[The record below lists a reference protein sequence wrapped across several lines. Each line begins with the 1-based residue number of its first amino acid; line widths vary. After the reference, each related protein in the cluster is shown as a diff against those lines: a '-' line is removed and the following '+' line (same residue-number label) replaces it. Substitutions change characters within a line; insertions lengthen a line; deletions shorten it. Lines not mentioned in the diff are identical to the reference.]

1 MTPSDWTENEKRKGT
16 SMADVTKEMNVRE
29 FAEVADAGELNANTV
44 EMGVY
49 QFIDKFVKE
58 EREACALIAERWGND
73 DAADAIRARASK

>member
-1 MTPSDWTENEKRKGT
+1 
-16 SMADVTKEMNVRE
+16 MADVTKEMNVRE

-58 EREACALIAERWGND
+58 EREACALIAERWGSD
-73 DAADAIRARASK
+73 DAADAIRARVSK